1 MKSINEYMDLDR
13 IIKRL
18 QDVDKL
24 KLLLLDENQLKVFEM
39 LPKPGI
45 QGKRKPQ
52 NLKSFTLEAM
62 ISSMKETNKI
72 IDYSFLLNGDKVNK
86 KMLELM
92 GPNFIEGC
100 VMMTTL
106 GNITDKK
113 DRITE
118 STRVQE
124 IQLGTLE
131 KINPLQQL

>member
-45 QGKRKPQ
+45 QGKRKLQ
-52 NLKSFTLEAM
+52 NIKSFTLEAM

-118 STRVQE
+118 STRGQE

>member
-45 QGKRKPQ
+45 QGKRKLQ
-52 NLKSFTLEAM
+52 NMKSFTLEAM
-62 ISSMKETNKI
+62 VSSMKETNKI
-72 IDYSFLLNGDKVNK
+72 IDYTFLLNGDKVNK

-92 GPNFIEGC
+92 GPNFIENC
-100 VMMTTL
+100 VMTTI
-106 GNITDKK
+106 GDKK
-113 DRITE
+113 DKITE
-118 STRVQE
+118 SIRGQD
-124 IQLGTLE
+124 IQIGTLE
-131 KINPLQQL
+131 KINQLQQL